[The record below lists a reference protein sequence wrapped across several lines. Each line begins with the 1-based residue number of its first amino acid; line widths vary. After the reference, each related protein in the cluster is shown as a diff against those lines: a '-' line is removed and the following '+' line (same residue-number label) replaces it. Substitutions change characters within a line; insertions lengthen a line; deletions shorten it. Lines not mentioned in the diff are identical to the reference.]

1 MKKKFYI
8 ILFSLFVI
16 SLIKGCGGFP
26 KYDATREK
34 KLNKTL
40 EITDIK
46 REGLTSINKTMQA
59 APAIEYKNEKNQE
72 ELILDLL
79 AMQQQAFFILIF
91 QLRLILGTQNFHKA

>member
-8 ILFSLFVI
+8 ILFSLFVL
-16 SLIKGCGGFP
+16 SLITSCGGFP

-46 REGLTSINKTMQA
+46 RE
-59 APAIEYKNEKNQE
+59 
-72 ELILDLL
+72 
-79 AMQQQAFFILIF
+79 
-91 QLRLILGTQNFHKA
+91 

>member
-16 SLIKGCGGFP
+16 SLITGCGGFP

-46 REGLTSINKTMQA
+46 R
-59 APAIEYKNEKNQE
+59 
-72 ELILDLL
+72 
-79 AMQQQAFFILIF
+79 
-91 QLRLILGTQNFHKA
+91 